1 MSDAANKDRP
11 DQIELEVSEAP
22 AKTLPGPG
30 SIASSVCSDYK
41 FSEVDEIIDTTYKYP
56 ESNNSLICDVIAMY
70 LKGQRILYTEAK
82 THCEQRLHYLMI
94 PTIVITAICT
104 VISTVLRD
112 SSFGPTLVSSLNGF
126 NFFLLTLINYL
137 KLDAR
142 AEAHRVSAY
151 KFDKI
156 LSYVEFNS
164 GKILFE
170 TKASEE
176 LGEIIKKVQ
185 NDVSEVKETNQFILP
200 EAIRY
205 QYPELHRTNVF
216 VEVKRIQ
223 NEEIRATN
231 EFKDI
236 WNEELAV
243 KRQRKALPIDTD
255 KTQRDMLDA
264 RLADT
269 ITRKRKKLEEI
280 MAIQDK
286 YLDIDKAFDREMT
299 AHRNSIGRRYDPCNW
314 LKM

>member
-1 MSDAANKDRP
+1 MSIPEKGPDEIKLVVTDAVAVPASVGLESRSKDA
-11 DQIELEVSEAP
+11 D
-22 AKTLPGPG
+22 
-30 SIASSVCSDYK
+30 SICSDFR
-41 FSEVDEIIDTTYKYP
+41 FSEVDNIVDTTYKYP

-82 THCEQRLHYLMI
+82 THCEQRLNYLMI
-94 PTIVITAICT
+94 PTIVVTAICT

-112 SSFGPTLVSSLNGF
+112 TSFGPTLVSSLNGA
-126 NFFLLTLINYL
+126 NFFLLALINYL

-170 TKASEE
+170 TKASME
-176 LGEIIKKVQ
+176 LGEIIKRVQ

-205 QYPELHRTNVF
+205 QYPRLHSMNVF
-216 VEVKRIQ
+216 KEVKRIQ
-223 NEEIRATN
+223 NREIRATN
-231 EFKDI
+231 ELKDI
-236 WNEELAV
+236 WNEELALKRQCRDLVVAEDKLLLETRLLDVV
-243 KRQRKALPIDTD
+243 KRKQYKIDFVI
-255 KTQRDMLDA
+255 R
-264 RLADT
+264 
-269 ITRKRKKLEEI
+269 
-280 MAIQDK
+280 IQNE
-286 YLDIDKAFDREMT
+286 YLDIDKAFEQEMLV
-299 AHRNSIGRRYDPCNW
+299 HRNSITRRYDPCNW

>member
-1 MSDAANKDRP
+1 MSVMEKSE
-11 DQIELEVSEAP
+11 QIELEVTPVS
-22 AKTLPGPG
+22 LPDPKKLHT
-30 SIASSVCSDYK
+30 SVASSICSDYK
-41 FSEVDEIIDTTYKYP
+41 FSEVDEIIDTSYKYP

-82 THCEQRLHYLMI
+82 THCEQRLHYLMV
-94 PTIVITAICT
+94 PTIVITAVCT

-112 SSFGPTLVSSLNGF
+112 TSFGPTLVSSLNGF
-126 NFFLLTLINYL
+126 NFFLLALINYL

-176 LGEIIKKVQ
+176 LGEIIKKIQ

-205 QYPELHRTNVF
+205 QYPQLHRTNVF
-216 VEVKRIQ
+216 AEVKRIQ
-223 NEEIRATN
+223 NKEIRATN
-231 EFKDI
+231 ELKDI
-236 WNEELAV
+236 WNEELAL
-243 KRQRKALPIDTD
+243 KRQRRNAPSDCVTEERMSVII
-255 KTQRDMLDA
+255 A
-264 RLADT
+264 
-269 ITRKRKKLEEI
+269 RKRRKLEEI
-280 MAIQDK
+280 ISIQDK
-286 YLDIDKAFDREMT
+286 YLDIDTVFENEMV
-299 AHRNSIGRRYDPCNW
+299 AHRHSLSRRCDPCNW

>member
-1 MSDAANKDRP
+1 MSDIAKDNP
-11 DQIELEVSEAP
+11 DRIELEVSEAP
-22 AKTLPGPG
+22 VLPN
-30 SIASSVCSDYK
+30 STTSTASSICSDYK
-41 FSEVDEIIDTTYKYP
+41 FPEVDEIIDTSYKYP

-94 PTIVITAICT
+94 PTIVITAVCT
-104 VISTVLRD
+104 VISTVLRNTEM
-112 SSFGPTLVSSLNGF
+112 GPTLVSSLNGF
-126 NFFLLTLINYL
+126 NFFLLALINYL

-205 QYPELHRTNVF
+205 DYPNLHHTNVF

-223 NEEIRATN
+223 NKEIRATN
-231 EFKDI
+231 ELKDI
-236 WNEELAV
+236 WNEELAI
-243 KRQRKALPIDTD
+243 KRLRKACPADTD
-255 KTQRDMLDA
+255 RAQRDVLEA

-269 ITRKRKKLEEI
+269 VTRKRKKLEEI
-280 MAIQDK
+280 IMIQDE
-286 YLDIDKAFDREMT
+286 YLDIDKAFEKEMAT
-299 AHRNSIGRRYDPCNW
+299 HRQSLSRRCDPCNW

>member
-1 MSDAANKDRP
+1 MNTTMSDIKDRP
-11 DQIELEVSEAP
+11 DDIELDVADISDSVP
-22 AKTLPGPG
+22 LPPG
-30 SIASSVCSDYK
+30 SVASSVCSDYK
-41 FSEVDEIIDTTYKYP
+41 FSEVDKIIDSTYKYT

-94 PTIVITAICT
+94 PTIVITAVCT

-112 SSFGPTLVSSLNGF
+112 TVFGPTLVSSLNGF
-126 NFFLLTLINYL
+126 NFFLLALINYL

-164 GKILFE
+164 GRILFE
-170 TKASEE
+170 TEASGE

-200 EAIRY
+200 EPIRY
-205 QYPELHRTNVF
+205 RYPNLYRTNVF
-216 VEVKRIQ
+216 IEVKRIQ
-223 NEEIRATN
+223 NEEIVAVN
-231 EFKDI
+231 QLKDI
-236 WNEELAV
+236 WNEELAI
-243 KRQRKALPIDTD
+243 KRLVRATDAHQRT
-255 KTQRDMLDA
+255 MLET
-264 RLADT
+264 RLVDVL
-269 ITRKRKKLEEI
+269 TRKRAKIEEI
-280 MAIQDK
+280 VAIQGK
-286 YLDIDKAFDREMT
+286 YLDIDGSFEKEMKAYRDVI
-299 AHRNSIGRRYDPCNW
+299 SRRCDPCNW

>member
-1 MSDAANKDRP
+1 MSTPVDEIA
-11 DQIELEVSEAP
+11 LEVTDTAAAAAAPLPAP
-22 AKTLPGPG
+22 AGPKDTD
-30 SIASSVCSDYK
+30 SICSDFR
-41 FSEVDEIIDTTYKYP
+41 FSEVDSIVDTTYKYP

-82 THCEQRLHYLMI
+82 THCEQRLNYLMI
-94 PTIVITAICT
+94 PTIIVTAICT

-112 SSFGPTLVSSLNGF
+112 TSFGPTLVSSLNGA
-126 NFFLLTLINYL
+126 NFFLLALINYL

-170 TKASEE
+170 TKASLE
-176 LGEIIKKVQ
+176 LGEIIKRVQ

-205 QYPELHRTNVF
+205 QYPRLHSMNVF
-216 VEVKRIQ
+216 KEVKRIQ
-223 NEEIRATN
+223 NREIRATN
-231 EFKDI
+231 ELKDI
-236 WNEELAV
+236 WNEELAL
-243 KRQRKALPIDTD
+243 KRQY
-255 KTQRDMLDA
+255 RDLVADAFEEKRAVEIRLLDVVG
-264 RLADT
+264 
-269 ITRKRKKLEEI
+269 RKRHKI
-280 MAIQDK
+280 DSVIRIQTE
-286 YLDIDKAFDREMT
+286 YLDIDKAFEQEMLV
-299 AHRNSIGRRYDPCNW
+299 HRRSITRRYDPCNW